1 MIICETLA
9 VCSIAYFRYN
19 FQQGSQITNKYS
31 YKRGRNTTKG
41 NKKKKSSL

>member
-9 VCSIAYFRYN
+9 VCSIVYFRYN
-19 FQQGSQITNKYS
+19 FLQGSQITNKYS

-41 NKKKKSSL
+41 NKKK